1 MVQYYTGLDVSMDE
15 TNIAT
20 VDDHGN
26 IVFESSTK
34 TDPQSLHNVLRA
46 AGFPIQKISL
56 ESGSWS
62 HWLVKELTAF
72 GWKITCIDARS
83 IAPQLNLN
91 TNKTDR
97 NDARGIAEAVRINSK
112 SIKEVY
118 QKSQESVEMQT
129 LLSAR
134 RLLVGQR
141 TALNNAI
148 KGLLK
153 TYGLSLVGAP
163 ILEKVQAKIEQQW
176 ASDSSQPPVLA
187 LEKLS
192 LMFEKI
198 AQEILII
205 DHFLNKLVKEDELI
219 KRLMTAPGVGQLT
232 AITYKVVIDNP
243 HRFKKP
249 RLVGAYLGMCPK
261 QYSSGKTKRMGR
273 ISKKGSQE
281 LRNLLSSAGMK
292 LLTHCKQDSLLRTWG
307 LKIAEKHGKKKASVA
322 IGRKLA
328 IILLQIWRNN
338 TIFSPEK

>member
-1 MVQYYTGLDVSMDE
+1 MS
-15 TNIAT
+15 
-20 VDDHGN
+20 
-26 IVFESSTK
+26 
-34 TDPQSLHNVLRA
+34 
-46 AGFPIQKISL
+46 
-56 ESGSWS
+56 
-62 HWLVKELTAF
+62 
-72 GWKITCIDARS
+72 
-83 IAPQLNLN
+83 LN

-97 NDARGIAEAVRINSK
+97 NDARGIAEAVRTKSK

-118 QKSQESVEMQT
+118 QKSQEAVDMQT

-134 RLLVGQR
+134 RLLVGHR
-141 TALNNAI
+141 SAINNAI

-153 TYGLSLVGAP
+153 TYGLRLEGAP
-163 ILEKVQAKIEQQW
+163 IFEKVLAKIEEQW
-176 ASDSSQPPVLA
+176 SNDCFKLPVLA

-192 LMFEKI
+192 LIFEKI
-198 AQEILII
+198 EQEVQVI
-205 DHFLNKLVKEDELI
+205 DYTLKKIANEDECI
-219 KRLMTAPGVGQLT
+219 KRFMTVPGGGPLT

-243 HRFKKP
+243 HRLIKS

-281 LRNLLSSAGMK
+281 LRSLLSSAGMR

-328 IILLQIWRNN
+328 IILLQIWINN
-338 TIFSPEK
+338 TIFSPDK